1 MKHTV
6 NLNSAP
12 AVCLQSLLNGNPSKD
27 LYMGKVLYTPKL
39 QNHTDYGTHTNHV
52 FEAQIITLKV
62 QKVIMIGFSLKLYM
76 TYMPTSG

>member
-27 LYMGKVLYTPKL
+27 LYMGKVLYTPKF
-39 QNHTDYGTHTNHV
+39 QNHTDYSTHTNHV

-62 QKVIMIGFSLKLYM
+62 QKLIMIGFSVIYDLYAH
-76 TYMPTSG
+76 